1 MVMQEGRKEKE
12 ELQKWAGMSD
22 TEFLFRYL
30 GDASEEEIAEFLE
43 MVPEFLE
50 DIS

>member
-1 MVMQEGRKEKE
+1 MKEQDERRQKE

-30 GDASEEEIAEFLE
+30 GDASEEEVAEFLE

-50 DIS
+50 DCF

>member
-1 MVMQEGRKEKE
+1 MQEQEERKKKE
-12 ELQKWAGMSD
+12 ELQKWAKMSD

-30 GDASEEEIAEFLE
+30 GDASEEEVAEFLK

-50 DIS
+50 GIS